1 MQNRLIA
8 LDAFRGLTIA
18 AMILVNFPGSW
29 NHVYSPL
36 LHAEWNGLTPTD
48 LIFPFFLFIVGV
60 AISLSYTKQIQKGV
74 AKLEMFKKLLVRS
87 VKIFFVGVLLNMFSL
102 NDFSSLNGILGGVAV
117 VSMIALIMFFKN
129 EIVGFLIV
137 WAMMAVMFVT
147 DFIDF
152 DALRVVGV
160 LQRIAFVFLLAAII
174 FINTKPKSQFIIG
187 LGLLV
192 FYHLSMMLFPVPEIG
207 AGVLEAG
214 HNFAA
219 YIDSFIVPGKMYQI
233 TWDPEGFYSNIPAIS
248 TAIAG
253 MLFGSFV
260 QKDIHI
266 ESKLMY
272 LFSAGFS
279 VFIAGIIWS
288 WFFPINKNL
297 WSPSYVL
304 VTAGLAV
311 LFLSTLI
318 VLIDVMKKE
327 SYAKFGVIYG
337 SNAISVYVISG
348 LAYVFFFSGLNEW
361 FLSFTNE
368 YLGFSFKFAS
378 MIFAISYVL
387 LIFIPAYILN
397 KRKIFIK
404 L

>member
-60 AISLSYTKQIQKGV
+60 AISLSYTKQIQKGIP
-74 AKLEMFKKLLVRS
+74 KFEMYKKLIIRS
-87 VKIFFVGVLLNMFSL
+87 VKIFLVGVLLNMFSI
-102 NDFSSLNGILGGVAV
+102 NDFSTTQGVLGGVTV

-129 EIVGFLIV
+129 EVIGFLVV
-137 WAMMAVMFVT
+137 WVIMAIIYAT

-160 LQRIAFVFLLAAII
+160 LQRIAFVFLFAAFI
-174 FINTKPKSQFIIG
+174 FINTKSKHQYIIG

-192 FYHLSMMLFPVPEIG
+192 FYHISMMLFPVPDIG
-207 AGVLEAG
+207 VGMLEAG
-214 HNFAA
+214 NNFAA

-253 MLFGSFV
+253 MLFGSYV
-260 QKDIHI
+260 QKDIKV
-266 ESKLMY
+266 ETKLMY
-272 LFSAGFS
+272 LFSAGFT
-279 VFIAGIIWS
+279 VFVAGIVWS
-288 WFFPINKNL
+288 WFFPLNKNL

-311 LFLSTLI
+311 LFLNTLI

-327 SYAKFGVIYG
+327 SFAKFGVIYG
-337 SNAISVYVISG
+337 SNAISVYVLSG
-348 LAYVFFFSGLNEW
+348 LAYVFFYSGLNEW
-361 FLSFTNE
+361 FLNFTNE

-387 LIFIPAYILN
+387 IMFIPALILY
-397 KRKIFIK
+397 KKKVFIK